1 MVVMTVNKNLSGLNV
16 EIREGRNE
24 IYLDHFHPYQEWDI
38 LPSLVRQHSRDTLGT
53 LQVNKPK
60 PSVIHLTNLASGNQ
74 SQESLEMHHLH
85 STSTNIGS

>member
-1 MVVMTVNKNLSGLNV
+1 MRFTSTIFTPTKSGTSYQALSGN
-16 EIREGRNE
+16 I
-24 IYLDHFHPYQEWDI
+24 P
-38 LPSLVRQHSRDTLGT
+38 GT
-53 LQVNKPK
+53 LWGPVQVNKPK